1 VRPDYRSIG
10 LGFLD
15 DAEEIGRVGHVAI
28 VQMKGD
34 ALLVWIMNEMVDALG
49 IERRRAAL
57 HAVDA
62 VALG

>member
-15 DAEEIGRVGHVAI
+15 DADEIGRVGHVAI

-34 ALLVWIMNEMVDALG
+34 ALLGWIMNEMVDALG

>member
-15 DAEEIGRVGHVAI
+15 DADEIGRVGHVAI

-49 IERRRAAL
+49 IERTRAAL
-57 HAVDA
+57 HAVDG

>member
-15 DAEEIGRVGHVAI
+15 DADEIGRVGHVAI